1 MTPTSVTGT
10 RVVASE
16 NRNIGATPNTADGTK
31 GSIILRR
38 RSVELSVA
46 TNKQGAYQPVDTA
59 VPTQL

>member
-46 TNKQGAYQPVDTA
+46 TNKQGAYQ
-59 VPTQL
+59 